1 MGLEWQG
8 SPGQAKGMTEGSR
21 KESNSWLEP
30 RVGRVE
36 SESEVPEGSEARS
49 RVHGTS
55 PPQLASRPPDEH
67 VVACWVDHPV
77 VSLPRVVV
85 VPRHLHI
92 TIREYRNLSFNFDLK
107 GCICLFVKL

>member
-55 PPQLASRPPDEH
+55 PPQLASRSPDEH
-67 VVACWVDHPV
+67 VVAGWVDHPV

-92 TIREYRNLSFNFDLK
+92 TIRKYRNFIVQL
-107 GCICLFVKL
+107 